1 MSLSPT
7 LPRSWSGPV
16 WIAGIGFAVAAA
28 LLWPE
33 SAVDLARFVG
43 ASFLDI
49 ALLIGA
55 GLVLS
60 AWVAA
65 SGAGTVTAEIF
76 RGRPLATIILASI
89 AGTITPVCGV
99 TVLPLMTGLLAS
111 GVPLAPVMA
120 FWLSSPV
127 TDPAMFA
134 ATWATLGLSFAV
146 AKTLSAF
153 GLGIVAGGVTAAL
166 GNTPAVRN
174 PLRRSNLVVGETC
187 GSLAGGDFKAWI
199 WGDRER
205 SRLFWIDL
213 LKTTKLVALCL
224 TLAFTAEY
232 LLRGLVPDHLLGVY
246 VGANSPFAIP
256 LAVSVGAPM
265 YLDGYA
271 ALPMVRALL
280 DLGMSPGAALAF
292 LVSGGAVSIWGVLAV
307 VPILRTSTLILFV
320 TVAVIGS
327 AAAGYCF
334 DWYWSLI

>member
-1 MSLSPT
+1 MASSAT
-7 LPRSWSGPV
+7 LPYPSTRIIWALTV
-16 WIAGIGFAVAAA
+16 AIAAGAS
-28 LLWPE
+28 LQWPE
-33 SAVDLARFVG
+33 KAVEIARFV
-43 ASFLDI
+43 AVSFLDV

-55 GLVLS
+55 GLLLS

-65 SGAGTVTAEIF
+65 SGAGTITAEIF
-76 RGRPLATIILASI
+76 RGRPVTTIVLASF

-146 AKTLSAF
+146 AKTISAL
-153 GLGIVAGGVTAAL
+153 GLGIFAGGVTAAL
-166 GNTPAVRN
+166 ATTQAVKR
-174 PLRRSNLVVGETC
+174 PLRRSRASSGETC
-187 GSLAGGDFKAWI
+187 GHCVAGYRAWV
-199 WGDRER
+199 WGDPER
-205 SRLFWIDL
+205 SRIFWLGL
-213 LKTTKLVALCL
+213 LKTARLVAVCL
-224 TLAFTAEY
+224 TLAFAAEY
-232 LLRGLVPDHLLGVY
+232 LLRDAMPDHLLGTY
-246 VGANSPFAIP
+246 VGTDSPYAIP

-292 LVSGGAVSIWGVLAV
+292 LVSGSAVSIWGVLAV
-307 VPILRTSTLILFV
+307 VPILRTSTLMLFV
-320 TVAVIGS
+320 TLAVIGS
-327 AAAGYCF
+327 AVAGYVF
-334 DWYWSLI
+334 DWAWNVI